1 LPNAQNKDNHNQ
13 AKNKIYEQNNKRTDA
28 QSSKKKNK
36 TANMRPKK
44 NGVDHHDSLLV
55 SFVALGTIF
64 FSSNPLS

>member
-1 LPNAQNKDNHNQ
+1 LSNAQNKDNHNQ
-13 AKNKIYEQNNKRTDA
+13 AKKNICEQNNKRTDA
-28 QSSKKKNK
+28 QSSKKKKNK

-64 FSSNPLS
+64 FQIL

>member
-1 LPNAQNKDNHNQ
+1 MRKTKIITTKQNKKEYTNKTTKEPMHSQ
-13 AKNKIYEQNNKRTDA
+13 A
-28 QSSKKKNK
+28 KKKNK

-64 FSSNPLS
+64 FLS